1 MLEGMS
7 DAIPERN
14 LTVVGFVG
22 ETFHRKDTCHLTC
35 IHILGR
41 DLINVKNVGNP
52 SHREVV

>member
-1 MLEGMS
+1 MFEDMR
-7 DAIPERN
+7 DAILERN

-35 IHILGR
+35 IHILVR

-52 SHREVV
+52 LHKLVL